1 MAMDR
6 VYLSSEQT
14 CEKMRMEIA
23 RLRSLNRFEAEF
35 ALALDRMVA
44 DHEGLVHRQ
53 EGCAIPREGSYG
65 TAPLNQRI

>member
-1 MAMDR
+1 
-6 VYLSSEQT
+6 
-14 CEKMRMEIA
+14 MEIA

-65 TAPLNQRI
+65 TAPFNQRI